1 MIAAIVRVQP
11 HDRPPVDRRPTW
23 TEGEAVPAGADYSG
37 AVSELAS
44 RLAQAVRRHRVAG
57 AVVGVSDRGDRAVAA
72 AGLADLDTR
81 RELTPDTVLR
91 AASLTKTMVA
101 TAVVLAT
108 RDDAGAL
115 DRPILEWLPA
125 ARRSWRASPRLTL
138 RHVLSHTSGLPRP
151 DPAVLREVGEGDD
164 ALGAA
169 VAMVGAL
176 GQAFRPGSAWQ
187 YCNPGYWLA
196 GAVLAA
202 IRGRPFE
209 DALREVLFDPAGM
222 GRTGFVLPADS
233 ARGHRAGSVV
243 VAAYERPRRPSGG
256 VCTTAA
262 DVLAFAEFL
271 LADPD
276 LLTRLGTPVA
286 WSLFGVKYGLGLN
299 AAGGMLFH
307 EGDLDGYKAR
317 LVLAPAQRY
326 AAVVLANDAG
336 AGPVIDEVLGAEL
349 RRATGA
355 GLPWRR
361 PSRVPVTAY
370 AMARLGLARAL
381 ALAGRR

>member
-1 MIAAIVRVQP
+1 M
-11 HDRPPVDRRPTW
+11 
-23 TEGEAVPAGADYSG
+23 GADYSG

-44 RLAQAVRRHRVAG
+44 RLEQAVRRHRVVG
-57 AVVGVSDRGDRAVAA
+57 AVAGVSDRGDRVVAA
-72 AGLADLDTR
+72 AGLADVDTR

-108 RDDAGAL
+108 GDDAGAL

-138 RHVLSHTSGLPRP
+138 RHLLSHTSGLPRLEP
-151 DPAVLREVGEGDD
+151 DLLREVGEGDE
-164 ALGAA
+164 ALAAA
-169 VAMVGAL
+169 VAVVGAH
-176 GQAFRPGSAWQ
+176 GQTFRPGSAWE

-209 DALREVLFDPAGM
+209 DAMREVLLDPAGM
-222 GRTGFVLPADS
+222 PRTGFVLPTDG

-243 VAAYERPRRPSGG
+243 VAVYERPRRPSGG
-256 VCTTAA
+256 VCTTAT
-262 DVLAFAEFL
+262 DMLSFAEFL

-276 LLTRLGTPVA
+276 LLAWLGTPVA
-286 WSLFGVKYGLGLN
+286 WSLFGARYGLGLN
-299 AAGGMLFH
+299 IAGGALFH
-307 EGDLDGYKAR
+307 EGDMDGFKAR
-317 LVLAPAQRY
+317 LVVSPARRY
-326 AAVVLANDAG
+326 AAVVLGNDAA

-349 RRATGA
+349 VRATGA

-381 ALAGRR
+381 GLAGRR

>member
-1 MIAAIVRVQP
+1 L
-11 HDRPPVDRRPTW
+11 
-23 TEGEAVPAGADYSG
+23 E
-37 AVSELAS
+37 
-44 RLAQAVRRHRVAG
+44 QAVRSHRVVG
-57 AVVGVSDRGDRAVAA
+57 AVAGVSDRGDRTVAA
-72 AGLADLDTR
+72 AGLADVDTR

-101 TAVVLAT
+101 AAVVLAT
-108 RDDAGAL
+108 RDDVGAL

-138 RHVLSHTSGLPRP
+138 RHVLSHTSGLPRH
-151 DPAVLREVGEGDD
+151 DPAVLRKVGEGDD
-164 ALGAA
+164 ALAAA
-169 VAMVGAL
+169 VAVVGAH
-176 GQAFRPGSAWQ
+176 GQAFRPGSAWE

-202 IRGRPFE
+202 VRGRPFE
-209 DALREVLFDPAGM
+209 DALREVLLDPAGM
-222 GRTGFVLPADS
+222 GRTGFVLPADG

-262 DVLAFAEFL
+262 DVLSFAEFL

-276 LLTRLGTPVA
+276 LLARLGTPVA
-286 WSLFGVKYGLGLN
+286 WSLFGARYGLGLN
-299 AAGGMLFH
+299 ISGARACRAPINSGGMLFH
-307 EGDLDGYKAR
+307 DGDLDGYKAR

-326 AAVVLANDAG
+326 AAVVLANDAA

-349 RRATGA
+349 GRATGA
-355 GLPWRR
+355 GPPWRR
-361 PSRVPVTAY
+361 PSRVPVMAY

-381 ALAGRR
+381 GLAGRR